1 MWAFDICGCQCQ
13 RLRSVEVP
21 IFHGVSERILEKAAA
36 AFFAFLAWMNRRPLC
51 CFSLLLLDAAL
62 EASLNVL
69 LEALLDALPVALFVG
84 EVLPERDV
92 RPYDARNVVSF
103 W

>member
-1 MWAFDICGCQCQ
+1 M
-13 RLRSVEVP
+13 RSVEVP

-51 CFSLLLLDAAL
+51 CFSLLLL